1 MSDEL
6 TVNEIFRSIQ
16 GEGTRA
22 GLPCVLVRLT
32 GCNLNC
38 TWCDTEYARDQ
49 GRTMSIDQ
57 IVARVGELNCPRVEV
72 TGGEPLVQAATR
84 KLLRRL
90 CDEGYEVLLETN
102 GSQSLAPVDP
112 RVVKIVDVK
121 CPSSGMSAQNRWENL
136 EYLSTRDEVKFVIAR
151 REDFDFARRTI
162 CDQPLLKRHK
172 ITFSPVHESCPPS
185 ELAKWMLDDSDLPR
199 DVRLGLQLHKVI
211 WPGVDRGV

>member
-1 MSDEL
+1 M
-6 TVNEIFRSIQ
+6 VNEIFRSIQ

-32 GCNLNC
+32 GCNLQCN
-38 TWCDTEYARDQ
+38 WCDTEYARAE
-49 GRTMSIDQ
+49 GRSMTLDQ
-57 IVARVGELNCPRVEV
+57 IAARVRELNCPRVEV

-90 CDEGYEVLLETN
+90 CDQGYEVLLETN
-102 GSQSLAPVDP
+102 GSRSLAPVDP

-121 CPSSGMSAQNRWENL
+121 CPSSGMAGKNHWENF
-136 EYLSTRDEVKFVIAR
+136 EYLSTRDEVKFVIAG
-151 REDFDFARRTI
+151 REDFDFARKTI
-162 CDQPLLKRHK
+162 HDQPLLKRHK
-172 ITFSPVHESCPPS
+172 ITFSPVHESCAPS
-185 ELAKWMLDDSDLPR
+185 ELAEWMLDDSDLPH